1 MIKLINRFNYIRTIM
16 FQEYQQQCE
25 IFITANMKTDLA
37 HDLLHVKRVVK
48 LATKIAQEEHA
59 EVNVVLPAAWLHD
72 CLSYPKNHAL
82 RSLSSLHAA
91 DKAIIFLRSIHYPE
105 QYLLAIHHAIAAHS
119 ISGGIE
125 ATSLEAKIVQ
135 DADRLDALGAIGI
148 ARCIQVSSQL
158 QRPLYSE
165 QDAFATSRL
174 LDDQQFT
181 IDHFYKKLLKL
192 SETMNTKVGKE
203 IALQRTDIMNI
214 YLQQLALEL

>member
-1 MIKLINRFNYIRTIM
+1 M

-48 LATKIAQEEHA
+48 LATKIAQEEQA
-59 EVNVVLPAAWLHD
+59 ELNIVLPAAWLHD

-91 DKAIIFLRSIHYPE
+91 NKAIIFLRSIDYPE
-105 QYLLAIHHAIAAHS
+105 QYLLPIHHAISAHS
-119 ISGGIE
+119 VSGGLV
-125 ATSLEAKIVQ
+125 ANTLEAKIVQ

-158 QRPLYSE
+158 LRPLYSPE
-165 QDAFATSRL
+165 DAFAVVREM
-174 LDDQQFT
+174 DDQRFT

-192 SETMNTKVGKE
+192 AAAMNTEVGKK
-203 IALQRTDIMNI
+203 IALQRTRFMES
-214 YLQQLALEL
+214 YLQQLALEI

>member
-1 MIKLINRFNYIRTIM
+1 M

-82 RSLSSLHAA
+82 RALSSLHAA
-91 DKAIIFLRSIHYPE
+91 DKAIVFLHSIHYPE
-105 QYLLAIHHAIAAHS
+105 KYLLAIHHAIAAHS
-119 ISGGIE
+119 VSGGIE

-135 DADRLDALGAIGI
+135 DADRLDASGAIGI

-165 QDAFATSRL
+165 QDVFATSRP

-181 IDHFYKKLLKL
+181 LDHFYKKIINL
-192 SETMNTKVGKE
+192 SQFNEYENW
-203 IALQRTDIMNI
+203 
-214 YLQQLALEL
+214 